1 VISIDS
7 RRIVRVVVGRG
18 FRAHRCR
25 LFRDVCLII
34 TILAAA
40 SRFECVAQKTPES
53 VGVSIRFV
61 DALPDAN
68 YPELL
73 YWFLTPET
81 LRNEQYLKD
90 VEHIV
95 HDSPFTLA
103 FLTPRMGTDVFDART
118 HDGIARLVAV
128 AHQHGLKIGLQIPL
142 ARSGSQS
149 DRLDNQTTLDDQ
161 TTISEAEV
169 TLDANGE
176 GLAVLRDEMRHG
188 KPLASHLLRAY
199 IFRKTSEG
207 EYAAGSL
214 HDVTEEAHA
223 DINAPGV
230 VQVRLLGN
238 STLAGMT
245 AYIMVE
251 NTYDTLDLFSEAFIS
266 LIHRRLDQYRDVP
279 LDGTALD
286 EFGYMSVP
294 HPLQVN
300 FRDRFGGKA
309 FAAAFERE
317 RKLSFAQTLFDMRYS
332 PAGHPEV
339 RIRAIDEY
347 WDHLR
352 EGPLRIE
359 EEVYRYSRHLFGEQ
373 VFAGIHDTFHNHLT
387 NDEAWATGIN
397 WWRIPR
403 QYGQSDEDLSLPLRM
418 GLLVSHPGKIMYDQF
433 YGWDIPPFAVKAMRD
448 ALYDARLHY
457 HGYNDTGRWGRD
469 LSSEE
474 FLSVINPVERKIRL
488 LNQFDPAAPEL
499 PLLVV
504 FGMPA
509 QLNWFPDKAV
519 RNAFDLNG
527 SLDIEGK
534 VQQIWD
540 AGYRCA
546 VVPSDLI
553 DSGALTLDINNHPV
567 LNGHKFSAMVYL
579 YPQYSKA
586 STLAFLDHYTR
597 AGGSLM
603 TEGSATRDFVGHD
616 VTGHWA
622 TIAAHAQVDRFD
634 LARLGELGIS
644 RDALAPGG
652 SMLEDGS
659 SLRTDLASI
668 QKNEPKNFQFNLAG
682 HIYTGSFIGTVALKV
697 DEAGRVEKFACGQ
710 CSGLQ
715 RDGKTILRITKPHD
729 LILRKDVSGYHMLIQ
744 GHEDAVTV
752 TLTP

>member
-1 VISIDS
+1 MP
-7 RRIVRVVVGRG
+7 
-18 FRAHRCR
+18 
-25 LFRDVCLII
+25 
-34 TILAAA
+34 A
-40 SRFECVAQKTPES
+40 SVEI
-53 VGVSIRFV
+53 SIRFV
-61 DALPDAN
+61 DAMPNAN

-73 YWFLTPET
+73 YWFLTPQT
-81 LRNEQYLKD
+81 LQNEQYLKD
-90 VEHIV
+90 VEHLER
-95 HDSPFTLA
+95 DSPFTLA
-103 FLTPRMGTDVFDART
+103 FLTARMGTNVFDPRT
-118 HDGIARLVAV
+118 HGGIAKLVAV

-142 ARSGSQS
+142 GKSGSQS
-149 DRLDNQTTLDDQ
+149 DRLDGQTTLDDQ

-169 TLDANGE
+169 TLDAKGE
-176 GLAVLRDEMRHG
+176 GSAVLSDEMRHG
-188 KPLASHLLRAY
+188 KPVESHILRVY
-199 IFRKTSEG
+199 VFRKTSDG
-207 EYAAGSL
+207 QYAPGSL
-214 HDVTEEAHA
+214 QDATEKAHPDVSS
-223 DINAPGV
+223 PGV

-238 STLAGMT
+238 SAMAGMT

-251 NTYDTLDLFSEAFIS
+251 NTYDTLDLFSEAFIA
-266 LIHRRLDQYRDVP
+266 LIHQRLDQYRDIP

-294 HPLQVN
+294 HPLQGN

-309 FAAAFERE
+309 FAATFERE
-317 RKLSFAQTLFDMRYS
+317 RKLNFAETLLNMRYS
-332 PAGHPEV
+332 PTGHPEV

-359 EEVYRYSRHLFGEQ
+359 QEVYRYSRRLFGEQ

-433 YGWDIPPFAVKAMRD
+433 YGWDIPPFATKAMHD
-448 ALYDARLHY
+448 ALFDARLHY

-469 LSSEE
+469 LSSEP

-488 LNQFDPAAPEL
+488 LNQFDPAAPNL
-499 PLLVV
+499 PLLIV

-509 QLNWFPDKAV
+509 QLNWFPDNAA
-519 RNAFDLNG
+519 RNPYDVNG
-527 SLDIEGK
+527 SLDIENK

-553 DSGALTLDINNHPV
+553 DSGALTLDVNNHPV
-567 LNGHKFSAMVYL
+567 LSGHKFSAMVYL

-586 STLAFLDHYTR
+586 STLAFLDRYTR
-597 AGGSLM
+597 AGRPLM
-603 TEGSATRDFVGHD
+603 TEGSATYDFLGHD
-616 VTGHWA
+616 VTEQWA
-622 TIAAHAQVDRFD
+622 TIAAHAQVDHLD
-634 LARLGELGIS
+634 PALLGKLGIS
-644 RDALAPGG
+644 RDDLAPDG

-659 SLRTDLASI
+659 SLRTDLTSI
-668 QKNEPKNFQFNLAG
+668 QKNEPKDFQFHLAG
-682 HIYTGSFIGTVALKV
+682 HIYTGSFVGAVALKV
-697 DEAGRVEKFACGQ
+697 DRAGRVEKFACGQ

-715 RDGKTILRITKPHD
+715 RDGKAVLRIKEPRD
-729 LILRKDVSGYHMLIQ
+729 LILRRDASGYHMLIQ
-744 GHEDAVTV
+744 GHEDAATV
-752 TLTP
+752 SLTP

>member
-1 VISIDS
+1 VHA
-7 RRIVRVVVGRG
+7 V
-18 FRAHRCR
+18 
-25 LFRDVCLII
+25 
-34 TILAAA
+34 
-40 SRFECVAQKTPES
+40 QKPSES
-53 VGVSIRFV
+53 VAVSIRRV
-61 DALPDAN
+61 EAMPNAN

-73 YWFLTPET
+73 YWFLTPQT
-81 LRNEQYLKD
+81 LQNEQYLKD
-90 VEHIV
+90 VEHLKR
-95 HDSPFTLA
+95 DSPFTLA
-103 FLTPRMGTDVFDART
+103 FLTPRMGTNVFDPRT
-118 HDGIARLVAV
+118 HDGIAKLVAV

-142 ARSGSQS
+142 AKSGSQS
-149 DRLDNQTTLDDQ
+149 DRLDGQTTLDDQ

-169 TLDANGE
+169 TLDPKGE
-176 GLAVLRDEMRHG
+176 GTAVLRDEMRHG
-188 KPLASHLLRAY
+188 KPVESHLLRVY
-199 IFRKTSEG
+199 VFRKTADG
-207 EYAAGSL
+207 QYAPGSL
-214 HDVTEEAHA
+214 QDATAKAHA
-223 DINAPGV
+223 DASAPGV

-238 STLAGMT
+238 SAMAGMT

-251 NTYDTLDLFSEAFIS
+251 NTYDTLDLFSEAFIA
-266 LIHRRLDQYRDVP
+266 LIHQRLDQYRDIP

-294 HPLQVN
+294 HPLQGN

-317 RKLSFAQTLFDMRYS
+317 RKLNFAETLFDMRYS

-347 WDHLR
+347 WDHHR

-359 EEVYRYSRHLFGEQ
+359 QEAYRYSRRLFGEQ

-418 GLLVSHPGKIMYDQF
+418 GLLVSHPGKIMYDQY
-433 YGWDIPPFAVKAMRD
+433 YGWDIPPFATKAMRD

-469 LSSEE
+469 LSTEP

-488 LNQFDPAAPEL
+488 LNQFDPAAPKL
-499 PLLVV
+499 PLLIV

-509 QLNWFPDKAV
+509 QLNWFPDNAA
-519 RNAFDLNG
+519 RNPFDVNG
-527 SLDIEGK
+527 SLDIENK

-553 DSGALTLDINNHPV
+553 DSGALTLDVDNQPV
-567 LNGHKFSAMVYL
+567 LNGHKFIAMVYI

-586 STLAFLDHYTR
+586 STLAFLDRYAR
-597 AGGSLM
+597 AGRPLM
-603 TEGSATRDFVGHD
+603 TEGSATHDFLGRD
-616 VTGHWA
+616 VTKQWA
-622 TIAAHAQVDRFD
+622 AIVAHARVDHFD
-634 LARLGELGIS
+634 PALLGKLGIS
-644 RDALAPGG
+644 RDDLAPGG

-659 SLRTDLASI
+659 SVRTDLLSI
-668 QKNEPKNFQFNLAG
+668 QKNEPKDFQFNLAG
-682 HIYTGSFIGTVALKV
+682 HAYTGSFVGVAALKV
-697 DEAGRVEKFACGQ
+697 DQAGRVEKFACGQ
-710 CSGLQ
+710 CRDLQ
-715 RDGKTILRITKPHD
+715 RDRKTILRLKEPHD
-729 LILRKDVSGYHMLIQ
+729 LILRRDASGYHMLIQ
-744 GHEDAVTV
+744 GREGATTI

>member
-1 VISIDS
+1 MSIDS
-7 RRIVRVVVGRG
+7 RRVVQVIIGRRFG
-18 FRAHRCR
+18 PYRYR
-25 LFRDVCLII
+25 LFRNVCLII
-34 TILAAA
+34 ATLAAA
-40 SRFECVAQKTPES
+40 SGFVCIAQKPPEPAKVS
-53 VGVSIRFV
+53 VRFV
-61 DALPDAN
+61 DAMPNAN

-90 VEHIV
+90 VEHIER
-95 HDSPFTLA
+95 DSPFTLA
-103 FLTPRMGTDVFDART
+103 FLTARNGTDDFDPQT
-118 HDGIARLVAV
+118 HDGIARLVAA
-128 AHQHGLKIGLQIPL
+128 AHQHGLKVGLQLPMNRGVL
-142 ARSGSQS
+142 RWSRGSD
-149 DRLDNQTTLDDQ
+149 DRLDDQ
-161 TTISEAEV
+161 TTIAETEL
-169 TLDANGE
+169 TLDAKGE
-176 GLAVLRDEMRHG
+176 GSTVLRDEMRQG
-188 KPLASHLLRAY
+188 KPVASHLLRIY
-199 IFRKTSEG
+199 VFQKTSDG
-207 EYAAGSL
+207 QYAPGSLQDATAKARADVTAAG
-214 HDVTEEAHA
+214 V
-223 DINAPGV
+223 I
-230 VQVRLLGN
+230 QVRVMCS
-238 STLAGMT
+238 STMAGMT

-251 NTYDTLDLFSEAFIS
+251 DTYDTPDLFSDAFIRV
-266 LIHRRLDQYRDVP
+266 IHQRLDQYRDVP
-279 LDGTALD
+279 FDGIALD

-294 HPLQVN
+294 HPLIGN

-317 RKLSFAQTLFDMRYS
+317 RKLNFVETLLNMRYS
-332 PAGHPEV
+332 PTGHPEV

-359 EEVYRYSRHLFGEQ
+359 QEVYRYSRRLFGEQ

-433 YGWDIPPFAVKAMRD
+433 YGWDIPPFATKAMHD

-469 LSSEE
+469 LSSEQ

-488 LNQFDPAAPEL
+488 LNQFDPAAPNL
-499 PLLVV
+499 PLLIA

-509 QLNWFPDKAV
+509 QLNWFPDHAA
-519 RNAFDLNG
+519 RNAFDVNG

-546 VVPSDLI
+546 VVPSDVI
-553 DSGALTLDINNHPV
+553 DSGELTLDADNHPI
-567 LNGHKFSAMVYL
+567 LNGHKFSALVYL
-579 YPQYSKA
+579 YPQYSKT
-586 STLAFLDHYTR
+586 STLAFLDRYTR
-597 AGGSLM
+597 AGGPLM
-603 TEGSATRDFVGHD
+603 TEGSATSDFEGHD
-616 VTGHWA
+616 VTEQWA
-622 TIAAHAQVDRFD
+622 TIVARAQVDHLDPAVLRK
-634 LARLGELGIS
+634 LGIS
-644 RDALAPGG
+644 RDDLAPGG

-659 SLRTDLASI
+659 SLRTDLTSI
-668 QKNEPKNFQFNLAG
+668 QKNEPKDFQFNLAG
-682 HIYTGSFIGTVALKV
+682 HIYTGSFVGAVALKV
-697 DEAGRVEKFACGQ
+697 DQGGRVEKFACGQ

-715 RDGKTILRITKPHD
+715 RDGKTVLRIKEPQD
-729 LILRKDVSGYHMLIQ
+729 LILRQDASGYHMLIQ
-744 GHEDAVTV
+744 GHEDTAIV

>member
-1 VISIDS
+1 MSIDS
-7 RRIVRVVVGRG
+7 RRVARVVVGRG
-18 FRAHRCR
+18 FRAYRCR
-25 LFRDVCLII
+25 LFRNVCLII
-34 TILAAA
+34 AILAAA
-40 SRFECVAQKTPES
+40 SRYECVAQKTPES
-53 VGVSIRFV
+53 VDVSIRFV
-61 DALPDAN
+61 DVLPDAN

-81 LRNEQYLKD
+81 LRNEKYSND
-90 VEHIV
+90 VEHLER
-95 HDSPFTLA
+95 DSPFTLA
-103 FLTPRMGTDVFDART
+103 FLTPRMGTDVFDPKT
-118 HDGIARLVAV
+118 HDAISKLVAA
-128 AHQHGLKIGLQIPL
+128 AHQHGLKVGLQFPL
-142 ARSGSQS
+142 AGSALQN
-149 DRLDNQTTLDDQ
+149 DRRDGQ

-169 TLDANGE
+169 TLNAKGE
-176 GLAVLRDEMRHG
+176 GSAVLSDEMRHG
-188 KPLASHLLRAY
+188 KPVESQLLRVY
-199 IFRKTSEG
+199 VFRKTSDG
-207 EYAAGSL
+207 QYAPGSL
-214 HDVTEEAHA
+214 HDATEKAQA
-223 DINAPGV
+223 DVSVPGV
-230 VQVRLLGN
+230 VKVRVLGN
-238 STLAGMT
+238 SAMAGMA

-251 NTYDTLDLFSEAFIS
+251 NTYNTLDLFSEAFIS
-266 LIHRRLDQYRDVP
+266 LLHKRLDQYRDVP

-286 EFGYMSVP
+286 EFGYMSIP
-294 HPLQVN
+294 FPPPGA

-309 FAAAFERE
+309 FAATLERE
-317 RKLSFAQTLFDMRYS
+317 RKLNFADTLLNMRYS
-332 PAGHPEV
+332 PTGHPEV

-347 WDHLR
+347 WEHLR

-359 EEVYRYSRHLFGEQ
+359 QEFYRYSRRLFGEQ
-373 VFAGIHDTFHNHLT
+373 VFAGIHNTFHNHLT
-387 NDEAWATGIN
+387 NDEAWATGVN

-433 YGWDIPPFAVKAMRD
+433 YGWDIQRFAAKAMHD

-457 HGYNDTGRWGRD
+457 HGYNDTGRWGAD
-469 LSSEE
+469 LSGEP

-488 LNQFDPAAPEL
+488 LNHFDPAAPSL
-499 PLLVV
+499 PLLIV

-509 QLNWFPDKAV
+509 QLNWFPDNAA
-519 RNAFDLNG
+519 RNAYDVDG

-553 DSGALTLDINNHPV
+553 DTGALTLSTGNHPII
-567 LNGHKFSAMVYL
+567 NGHKFSAMAYL

-586 STLAFLDHYTR
+586 STLAFLDRYAR
-597 AGGSLM
+597 AGGPLM

-616 VTGHWA
+616 VTRQWA

-644 RDALAPGG
+644 RDALAPDG

-715 RDGKTILRITKPHD
+715 RDGKTVLRITEPHD
-729 LILRKDVSGYHMLIQ
+729 LILRKDASGYHMLIQ
-744 GHEDAVTV
+744 GHEDATTV